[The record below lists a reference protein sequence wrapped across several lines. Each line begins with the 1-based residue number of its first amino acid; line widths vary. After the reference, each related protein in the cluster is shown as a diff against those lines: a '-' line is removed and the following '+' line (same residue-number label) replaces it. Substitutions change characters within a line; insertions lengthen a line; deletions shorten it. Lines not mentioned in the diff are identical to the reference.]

1 MYTISTELV
10 AQLSLAVFLG
20 AAIGLER
27 ELARKTAGLRTYA
40 LVSLGSAI
48 FTILSGQIMEVN
60 NFGGVTN
67 FDPARIAAQ
76 IIPGIGFIGAGMII
90 FSQSKLQGITT
101 AAGIWVTASIGMA
114 VGFHFYAMAVLA
126 TVLVLF
132 IFVFLWLLEE
142 RIVKRFASEAQSS
155 D

>member
-1 MYTISTELV
+1 MYTLPTEL
-10 AQLSLAVFLG
+10 ALQLSLAVILG
-20 AAIGLER
+20 AVIGLER

-48 FTILSGQIMEVN
+48 FTIISGQLMEVSSY
-60 NFGGVTN
+60 GGVTN

-114 VGFHFYAMAVLA
+114 VGFRFYSMAVLS

-132 IFVFLWLLEE
+132 IFVLLWLLEE
-142 RIVKRFASEAQSS
+142 RIVKRFASEAPAS

>member
-1 MYTISTELV
+1 
-10 AQLSLAVFLG
+10 
-20 AAIGLER
+20 
-27 ELARKTAGLRTYA
+27 
-40 LVSLGSAI
+40 
-48 FTILSGQIMEVN
+48 
-60 NFGGVTN
+60 
-67 FDPARIAAQ
+67 
-76 IIPGIGFIGAGMII
+76 MII

-142 RIVKRFASEAQSS
+142 RIVKRYASEVQSS

>member
-1 MYTISTELV
+1 MYTLPTEL
-10 AQLSLAVFLG
+10 ALQLGLAVFLG

-27 ELARKTAGLRTYA
+27 ELSRKTAGLRTYA

-48 FTILSGQIMEVN
+48 FTIVSGHLMDGN
-60 NFGGVTN
+60 DLAGVIN
-67 FDPARIAAQ
+67 YDPGRIASQ
-76 IIPGIGFIGAGMII
+76 IVTGIGFIGAGMII
-90 FSQSKLQGITT
+90 FNQSKLQGITT

-114 VGFHFYAMAVLA
+114 VGFRFYAMAVLA
-126 TVLVLF
+126 TILVLF

-142 RIVKRFASEAQSS
+142 WIVKKFASEAPMS